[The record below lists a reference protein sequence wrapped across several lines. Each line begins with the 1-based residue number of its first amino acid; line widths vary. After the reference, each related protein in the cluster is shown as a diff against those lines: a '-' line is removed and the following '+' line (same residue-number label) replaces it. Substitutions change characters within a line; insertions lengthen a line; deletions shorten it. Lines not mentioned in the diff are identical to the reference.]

1 MLWLKRDSRLGYPF
15 NHACRL
21 NAQQASFVV
30 KMSMILRN
38 VATRL
43 HTCSYQ
49 ALRYCTAV
57 VNEQT
62 SSEEEEVAPI
72 ISKRSYADE
81 KFFYQKP
88 REVWLENLDT
98 VESKKVGL
106 VALHP
111 DVYGAAPRID
121 IIHQNVRWQRLYR
134 FVSYAHTKTR
144 AEVRGGGKK
153 PWPQKGLGRARHGS
167 IRSPLWKGGGIAHGP
182 RDPTP
187 HFYMLP
193 FYTRVL
199 GLTSALSVKLAQDDL
214 YIITD
219 LELPSSDPA
228 YMEELIEARYW
239 GPSVLFVDT
248 DDIMPM
254 NITQAT
260 DSMKHVNLMPA
271 YGLNVYS
278 MLKHNTLVL
287 TERAARLIEER
298 ILYQLHRPDSTI
310 LLQKFKLNQQ

>member
-1 MLWLKRDSRLGYPF
+1 
-15 NHACRL
+15 
-21 NAQQASFVV
+21 
-30 KMSMILRN
+30 MILRN

-43 HTCSYQ
+43 QTCSYQ

-57 VNEQT
+57 VNEQP
-62 SSEEEEVAPI
+62 SSEEIAPI

-98 VESKKVGL
+98 VESKKIGL

-121 IIHQNVRWQRLYR
+121 IIHQNVRWQQMYR
-134 FVSYAHTKTR
+134 FVAYAHTKTR

-167 IRSPLWKGGGIAHGP
+167 IRSPLWRGGGIAHGP
-182 RDPTP
+182 RSPTP

-193 FYTRVL
+193 FYTRVA
-199 GLTSALSVKLAQDDL
+199 GLTSTLSVKLAQDDL
-214 YIITD
+214 YVITD
-219 LELPSSDPA
+219 LELPSADPA
-228 YMEELIEARYW
+228 YMEELIEARHW

-248 DDIMPM
+248 DDIMPL

-260 DSMKHVNLMPA
+260 DSIGHVNLMPA

-287 TERAARLIEER
+287 TERAARSIEEK
-298 ILYQLHRPDSTI
+298 ILYQLHRPDSMQ
-310 LLQKFKLNQQ
+310 LLQEFKLNQ